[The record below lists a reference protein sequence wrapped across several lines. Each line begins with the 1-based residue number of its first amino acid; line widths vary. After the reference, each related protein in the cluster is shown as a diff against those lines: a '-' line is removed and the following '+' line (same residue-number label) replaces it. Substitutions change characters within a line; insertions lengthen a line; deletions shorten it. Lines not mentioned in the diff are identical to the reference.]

1 MNNPVLYV
9 MSAGMTV
16 GVFMSLVFYS
26 LALVIPADITYKT
39 GLFIYLT
46 F

>member
-26 LALVIPADITYKT
+26 LALVISMLKKIMLGVTRF
-39 GLFIYLT
+39 G
-46 F
+46 